1 MRFLG
6 KSSTKNDN
14 IFLVLVCLLVLVGA
28 AYLSR
33 FTDRLKQLRV
43 KATKGIACFFKNKF
57 YNNLPRDLA
66 FNWEWSEGKGCPQR
80 CPLARVQRCNS
91 QTRDFW
97 YSRPGTANYR
107 AGYPDMVTVPWALG
121 LYIRLSQIVTCQVPY
136 DHPRGKILKPRS

>member
-43 KATKGIACFFKNKF
+43 KATKGIACFFKTN
-57 YNNLPRDLA
+57 PITICP
-66 FNWEWSEGKGCPQR
+66 EISPSTESEVK
-80 CPLARVQRCNS
+80 AR
-91 QTRDFW
+91 
-97 YSRPGTANYR
+97 A
-107 AGYPDMVTVPWALG
+107 VPSAARWPEFKDA
-121 LYIRLSQIVTCQVPY
+121 T
-136 DHPRGKILKPRS
+136 LKPVTSDTPGLGQPTIVQAIRTW